1 MDTSQSGSI
10 AASAASGKSDY
21 TTWRKSDTVWMLGL
35 YGTAIGAGVLFLPI
49 NAGIGGLIPLI
60 IMTLLALPMTFFAH
74 RGMCRFVLSGKK
86 NGEDIT
92 GVVEEHFGKVAG
104 FLITILYFFAI
115 YPILLVY
122 SVALTNT
129 VDSFITH
136 QLHMN
141 APPRALLALVLILG
155 VMSIIRFG
163 EHFIVKAM
171 SVLVFPF
178 VAVLMLLALYLI
190 PHWNTTIFDTLSL
203 ENALSSTSGHGLLFT
218 LWLAIPVM
226 VFSFN
231 HSPIISAFAVAKR
244 EEYGE
249 DAEKKCSRI
258 LGYAHIMMV
267 ITVMFFVFSCVL
279 SLSPANLAEAKAQN
293 ITILSYLANHFNAPT
308 IEYIAPLIAFIAIT
322 KSFLG
327 HYLGAREGFNGIVN
341 KALSTQGKT
350 IQRKSLNRITSLFM
364 LVSAWIVATLNPSIL
379 DIIQS
384 LGGPIIAMILFI
396 MPMYA
401 IHKVPAMRKYA
412 GKPSNVFVVVT
423 GLIAISAAVYS
434 VM

>member
-1 MDTSQSGSI
+1 MDTSQTSSI
-10 AASAASGKSDY
+10 ASSAYSKSDY
-21 TTWRKSDTVWMLGL
+21 STWRKSDTVWMLGL

-60 IMTLLALPMTFFAH
+60 IMALLALPMTFFAH
-74 RGMCRFVLSGKK
+74 RGMCRFVLSGK
-86 NGEDIT
+86 NSGEDIT

-104 FLITILYFFAI
+104 FFITILYFFAI

-129 VDSFITH
+129 VESFITH

-141 APPRALLALVLILG
+141 APPRALLALILILG

-163 EHFIVKAM
+163 EKTIVKAM

-178 VAVLMLLALYLI
+178 VTVLMLLALYLI
-190 PHWNTTIFDTLSL
+190 PNWNTAIFDTFSL
-203 ENALSSTSGHGLLFT
+203 ESSLSSTSNHGMLFT

-249 DAEKKCSRI
+249 NAEKKCSRI
-258 LGYAHIMMV
+258 LAYAHIMMV
-267 ITVMFFVFSCVL
+267 LTVMFFVFSCVL
-279 SLSPANLAEAKAQN
+279 SLTPENLAEAKAQN
-293 ITILSYLANHFNAPT
+293 ITILSYLANHFNAPV
-308 IEYIAPLIAFIAIT
+308 IAYVAPFIAFIAIT

-327 HYLGAREGFNGIVN
+327 HYLGAREGFNGIIN
-341 KALSTQGKT
+341 KALNAQGKSLQHRT
-350 IQRKSLNRITSLFM
+350 LNRITSLFM
-364 LVSAWIVATLNPSIL
+364 LISAWIVATLNPSIL
-379 DIIQS
+379 NIIES

-401 IHKVPAMRKYA
+401 IYKVPAMRKYA
-412 GKPSNVFVVVT
+412 GKPSNIFVVVT
-423 GLIAISAAVYS
+423 GSVAISAAIYS
-434 VM
+434 VI

>member
-1 MDTSQSGSI
+1 
-10 AASAASGKSDY
+10 
-21 TTWRKSDTVWMLGL
+21 MLGL

-49 NAGIGGLIPLI
+49 NAGIGGLVPLI
-60 IMTLLALPMTFFAH
+60 IMAILALPMTFFAH
-74 RGMCRFVLSGKK
+74 RGMCRFVLSGKSS
-86 NGEDIT
+86 GEDIT

-129 VDSFITH
+129 VESFIVH
-136 QLHMN
+136 QLQMD
-141 APPRALLALVLILG
+141 APPRALLALVLLLG

-163 EHFIVKAM
+163 EQTIVKAM

-178 VAVLMLLALYLI
+178 VTVLMLLALYLI
-190 PHWNTTIFDTLSL
+190 PHWNTAIFDTLSL
-203 ENALSSTSGHGLLFT
+203 DSAMSSTSSNGLLFT

-249 DAEKKCSRI
+249 HAEKKCSRI
-258 LGYAHIMMV
+258 LAYAHIMMV
-267 ITVMFFVFSCVL
+267 LTVMFFVFSCVL
-279 SLSPANLAEAKAQN
+279 SLSPENLAEAKAQN
-293 ITILSYLANHFNAPT
+293 ITILSYLANHFRVPT
-308 IEYIAPLIAFIAIT
+308 IEYVAPFIAFIAIT

-350 IQRKSLNRITSLFM
+350 LQHKTLNRITSLFM
-364 LVSAWIVATLNPSIL
+364 LVSAWVVATLNPGIL
-379 DIIQS
+379 NIIET
-384 LGGPIIAMILFI
+384 LGGPVIAMILFI

-401 IHKVPAMRKYA
+401 ISKIPAMRKYS
-412 GKPSNVFVVVT
+412 GKASNIFVVIM
-423 GLIAISAAVYS
+423 GSIAISAAVYS
-434 VM
+434 LL

>member
-1 MDTSQSGSI
+1 MDTSQSGAIASP
-10 AASAASGKSDY
+10 AASKSELA
-21 TTWRKSDTVWMLGL
+21 TWRKSDTVWMLGL

-60 IMTLLALPMTFFAH
+60 IMAILALPMTFFAH
-74 RGMCRFVLSGKK
+74 RGMCRFVLSGKN
-86 NGEDIT
+86 NGGDIT

-129 VDSFITH
+129 VESFIVN
-136 QLHMN
+136 QLQMS
-141 APPRALLALVLILG
+141 APPRALLALILLLG
-155 VMSIIRFG
+155 VMSIVRFG
-163 EHFIVKAM
+163 EQVIVKAM

-178 VAVLMLLALYLI
+178 VTVLMLLAVYLI
-190 PHWNTTIFDTLSL
+190 PHWNTAIFDTLSL
-203 ENALSSTSGHGLLFT
+203 DSAMSSTSSHGLLFT
-218 LWLAIPVM
+218 LWLALPVM
-226 VFSFN
+226 IFSFN

-249 DAEKKCSRI
+249 HAEKKCSRI

-267 ITVMFFVFSCVL
+267 MTVMFFVFSCVL
-279 SLSPANLAEAKAQN
+279 SLSPENLAEAKAQN
-293 ITILSYLANHFNAPT
+293 ITILSYLANHFRVPT
-308 IEYIAPLIAFIAIT
+308 IEYIAPFIAFIAIT

-341 KALSTQGKT
+341 KALSSQGKT
-350 IQRKSLNRITSLFM
+350 IQHKTLNRITSLFM
-364 LVSAWIVATLNPSIL
+364 LVSAWIIATLNPSIL

-384 LGGPIIAMILFI
+384 LGGPVIAMILFI

-412 GKPSNVFVVVT
+412 GKPSNIFVVLA
-423 GLIAISAAVYS
+423 GSIAISAAIYS

>member
-10 AASAASGKSDY
+10 ASPAASKSGHA
-21 TTWRKSDTVWMLGL
+21 TWRKSDTVWMLGL

-60 IMTLLALPMTFFAH
+60 IMAILALPMTFFAH
-74 RGMCRFVLSGKK
+74 RGMCRFVLSGKSS
-86 NGEDIT
+86 GEDIT

-129 VDSFITH
+129 VESFIVN
-136 QLHMN
+136 QLQMS
-141 APPRALLALVLILG
+141 APPRALLALILLLG

-163 EHFIVKAM
+163 EQAIVKAM

-178 VAVLMLLALYLI
+178 VTVLMLLAVYLV
-190 PHWNTTIFDTLSL
+190 PHWNTAIFDTLSL
-203 ENALSSTSGHGLLFT
+203 DSAMSSTSNHGLLFT
-218 LWLAIPVM
+218 LWLALPVM
-226 VFSFN
+226 IFSFN

-249 DAEKKCSRI
+249 HAEKKCSRI

-267 ITVMFFVFSCVL
+267 LTVMFFVFSCVL
-279 SLSPANLAEAKAQN
+279 SLSPENLAEAKAQN
-293 ITILSYLANHFNAPT
+293 ITILSYLANHFRVPT

-350 IQRKSLNRITSLFM
+350 IQHKTLNRITSLFM
-364 LVSAWIVATLNPSIL
+364 LVSAWIIATLNPSIL

-412 GKPSNVFVVVT
+412 GKPSNIFVVVT
-423 GLIAISAAVYS
+423 GSIAISAAIYS